1 MFFDF
6 LSNDRRSCTISL
18 QYILQQK
25 KQECVIIIIY
35 VKLAVAWV
43 KASGKAGFVFLG
55 SLLWHVVIFQ
65 TGITV
70 SCQASTHFDG
80 RYRELFNINNY
91 YFIFRQFIEQ
101 FSKVVRLITRT
112 ITCRKYLDVI
122 NQINDTALA
131 RITATHIPKNTL
143 FSCVNEAEIIH

>member
-1 MFFDF
+1 M
-6 LSNDRRSCTISL
+6 LSV
-18 QYILQQK
+18 K
-25 KQECVIIIIY
+25 K
-35 VKLAVAWV
+35 KNLH
-43 KASGKAGFVFLG
+43 KP
-55 SLLWHVVIFQ
+55 
-65 TGITV
+65 GITV

>member
-1 MFFDF
+1 MCHNNN
-6 LSNDRRSCTISL
+6 LR
-18 QYILQQK
+18 K
-25 KQECVIIIIY
+25 V
-35 VKLAVAWV
+35 
-43 KASGKAGFVFLG
+43 GG
-55 SLLWHVVIFQ
+55 SMA
-65 TGITV
+65 GITV

-112 ITCRKYLDVI
+112 ITCRK
-122 NQINDTALA
+122 INDTALA

>member
-1 MFFDF
+1 MCHNNN
-6 LSNDRRSCTISL
+6 LR
-18 QYILQQK
+18 K
-25 KQECVIIIIY
+25 V
-35 VKLAVAWV
+35 
-43 KASGKAGFVFLG
+43 GG
-55 SLLWHVVIFQ
+55 SMGESFWQ
-65 TGITV
+65 GW
-70 SCQASTHFDG
+70 ASTHFDG

-112 ITCRKYLDVI
+112 ITCRK
-122 NQINDTALA
+122 INDTALA

>member
-1 MFFDF
+1 MCHNNN
-6 LSNDRRSCTISL
+6 LR
-18 QYILQQK
+18 K
-25 KQECVIIIIY
+25 V
-35 VKLAVAWV
+35 
-43 KASGKAGFVFLG
+43 GG
-55 SLLWHVVIFQ
+55 SMGESFWQ
-65 TGITV
+65 AGITV

>member
-1 MFFDF
+1 MEDIENY
-6 LSNDRRSCTISL
+6 LTL
-18 QYILQQK
+18 
-25 KQECVIIIIY
+25 IIII
-35 VKLAVAWV
+35 L
-43 KASGKAGFVFLG
+43 
-55 SLLWHVVIFQ
+55 
-65 TGITV
+65 
-70 SCQASTHFDG
+70 
-80 RYRELFNINNY
+80 
-91 YFIFRQFIEQ
+91 QFIEQ